1 MLGVAVEWL
10 LRLPDDRGMASI
22 LGISNQQRFVLLY
35 YLGIYHITAS
45 ELCLRPCS
53 YALTVNVT

>member
-22 LGISNQQRFVLLY
+22 LGISNQQRFVLLPGNLSY
-35 YLGIYHITAS
+35 YCFIIVS
-45 ELCLRPCS
+45 IP
-53 YALTVNVT
+53 VVTFSKT